1 MPQIQMSDIISPE
14 HQALLQKQMTD
25 SMSIIEREISNLPK
39 EKRDEVRPLIEIVK
53 DVEMKD
59 SNKRFETVQQI
70 FKILQK

>member
-1 MPQIQMSDIISPE
+1 MPQIQISDILSPE
-14 HQALLQKQMTD
+14 LQSLLQKQMTD
-25 SMSIIEREISNLPK
+25 SMAIIEREISNLPK
-39 EKRDEVRPLIEIVK
+39 DKRDEVRPLIEIVK